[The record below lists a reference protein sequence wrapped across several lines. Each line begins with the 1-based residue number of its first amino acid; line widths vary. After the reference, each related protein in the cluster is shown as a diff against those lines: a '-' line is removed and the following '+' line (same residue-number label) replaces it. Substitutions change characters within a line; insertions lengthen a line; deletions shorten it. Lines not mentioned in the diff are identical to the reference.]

1 MSDGKNPTENP
12 DQEKGPRRRKKWVFY
27 ALIGLLAVGLGIGG
41 YWRFF
46 LKGRVS
52 TDDAYVV
59 VDIAS
64 VSSRINGTVSEVLV
78 ENDQFVKEG
87 RVLVELD
94 ARDYRVAVDKAQG
107 ALAQI
112 EADVQ
117 SATMDVQLV
126 DSKTKDHV
134 LAAEAALKGAKYQVE
149 VEKNRLNRLQKE
161 LQSAKADLDYAQK
174 ELKRYETLYEHRSV
188 SEEQRD
194 RVLKR
199 LDDAKSALGALKDR
213 IRGSK
218 ASIASAHEQVG
229 QSEARLKIAESNRK
243 KVDIQVQR
251 LKSLKARRDQAR
263 AALKQ
268 ARLNLSYCTIR
279 APLSGSVAQRD
290 VQVGNRILPGEPVMA
305 IVPLQAAY
313 VEANFK
319 ETQLKNV
326 RAGQPA
332 TVKADIYPSH
342 TYHGRVAGIAA
353 GTGAAFSLL
362 PPENATGNWVKVVRR
377 VPVRILLNKPP
388 PSRYPLRMGLSLEVT
403 IETDGG
409 NSDTSKN

>member
-1 MSDGKNPTENP
+1 MNNDENSTEKPNG
-12 DQEKGPRRRKKWVFY
+12 ENGPLKRKKWVLY

-41 YWRFF
+41 YWWFF
-46 LKGRVS
+46 LRGRVS

-64 VSSRINGTVSEVLV
+64 ISSRINGTVTEVLV
-78 ENDQFVKEG
+78 ENDQFVEEDQ
-87 RVLVELD
+87 VLVELD
-94 ARDYRVAVDKAQG
+94 PRDYQVAVDKARG

-112 EADVQ
+112 DADVR
-117 SATMDVQLV
+117 SAAMDAQLI
-126 DSKTKDHV
+126 DSQTKGRL
-134 LAAEAALKGAKYQVE
+134 LAAKAALKAAKYQVE
-149 VEKNRLNRLQKE
+149 VEESRLKRLQKE

-188 SEEQRD
+188 SAEQRD

-199 LDDAKSALGALKDR
+199 FDDAKSALGALNDR

-218 ASIASAHEQVG
+218 ASIESAHEQVG
-229 QSEARLKIAESNRK
+229 QSEARLKIAGSNRK
-243 KVDIQVQR
+243 KVDIQKQR
-251 LKSLKARRDQAR
+251 LKSLKARRVQAR
-263 AALKQ
+263 ALLEQ

-279 APLSGSVAQRD
+279 APLAGVAAQRD
-290 VQVGNRILPGEPVMA
+290 VQVGDRILPGEPVMA

-326 RAGQPA
+326 HAGQPA
-332 TVKADIYPSH
+332 TIKADIYPSH

-377 VPVRILLNKPP
+377 VPVRILLDKPP
-388 PSRYPLRMGLSLEVT
+388 PPRYPLRMGLSLEVT
-403 IETDGG
+403 IETDSGSAG
-409 NSDTSKN
+409 TSKE